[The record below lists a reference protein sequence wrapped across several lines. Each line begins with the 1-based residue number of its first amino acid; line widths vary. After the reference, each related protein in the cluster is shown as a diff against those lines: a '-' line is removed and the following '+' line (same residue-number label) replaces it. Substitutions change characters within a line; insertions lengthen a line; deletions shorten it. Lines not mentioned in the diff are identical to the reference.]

1 MGECALSSVHSRRW
15 NNKRETACMQFMTD
29 AWSNNQAHHLARR
42 GLHNAASAWEAINLN
57 THARTLVEKWKIYLG
72 NWCHPFVRK
81 EEAIKRL
88 GIYSR
93 AENKGSRRD
102 AKQESVRVAD
112 KKSPLSRSCVRS
124 SACEMQHAFIICP
137 SKGFAH
143 SQQSSDRWMGWN
155 NSTAVGT
162 LLGLVFPA
170 NH

>member
-1 MGECALSSVHSRRW
+1 MHAVYDRCVIKQSGSSSRAARITQRGVRMGS
-15 NNKRETACMQFMTD
+15 NKSQ
-29 AWSNNQAHHLARR
+29 HAR
-42 GLHNAASAWEAINLN
+42 
-57 THARTLVEKWKIYLG
+57 TRTLVEKWKIHLG

-124 SACEMQHAFIICP
+124 SACEMQHAFIYAQVRGSRIRSSRQIDEWAEITAPP
-137 SKGFAH
+137 SARYLDLF
-143 SQQSSDRWMGWN
+143 SCQS
-155 NSTAVGT
+155 
-162 LLGLVFPA
+162 LGNA
-170 NH
+170 Y